1 MMTESQTRDVE
12 EAQISYDQFC
22 SDCQHIVKISEE
34 LGDKWRIGQRDGIQW
49 LEFQELK
56 TVKSGDDEDDDRK
69 LTVLASHEVHYSL
82 SYGVPVLFTRFS
94 LMSGE
99 LVEYEQ
105 VRRRILDPGVT
116 QDMVSMAAH
125 PLTGLP
131 WLQVTSSA
139 FFFLYLETSHR
150 PTLYQPLHLPE
161 TPREKKVPINMILR
175 SILVELLPLHTP
187 SAISESMMMLTTLIM
202 VEEDVTI

>member
-1 MMTESQTRDVE
+1 MITASQTRDLEME
-12 EAQISYDQFC
+12 EAQISYEQFC

-49 LEFQELK
+49 LECQEYK
-56 TVKSGDDEDDDRK
+56 NVNGGDDEDEDDDRK

-99 LVEYEQ
+99 LMEYDQ
-105 VRRRILDPGVT
+105 VRRRILDPVVT

-139 FFFLYLETSHR
+139 LKFQLISSLG
-150 PTLYQPLHLPE
+150 
-161 TPREKKVPINMILR
+161 
-175 SILVELLPLHTP
+175 P
-187 SAISESMMMLTTLIM
+187 SLSNCRHYTRHPQSQSQ
-202 VEEDVTI
+202 

>member
-12 EAQISYDQFC
+12 EAQISYEQFC

-34 LGDKWRIGQRDGIQW
+34 LGDKWRIGQRNGIQW

-56 TVKSGDDEDDDRK
+56 TVNGCDDEDDDRK

-139 FFFLYLETSHR
+139 FRFDK
-150 PTLYQPLHLPE
+150 TL
-161 TPREKKVPINMILR
+161 REKKVPYRIMISSLGSSLSNCCHYTR
-175 SILVELLPLHTP
+175 HPQSQ
-187 SAISESMMMLTTLIM
+187 SQ
-202 VEEDVTI
+202 